1 MEFQKSS
8 TWNKFITT
16 LPNNNI
22 KTEAD
27 SSLFIKKLQTHRFK
41 SCFSLYQ
48 CIEVNRGIVTFCV
61 YNRLYIIC
69 VLLYII
75 SVQ

>member
-1 MEFQKSS
+1 M
-8 TWNKFITT
+8 WNVFITT

-22 KTEAD
+22 KTESD
-27 SSLFIKKLQTHRFK
+27 SSLFINKLQTHCFK
-41 SCFSLYQ
+41 SCFSFQQ
-48 CIEVNRGIVTFCV
+48 CIEVDCGIVTFCV

-69 VLLYII
+69 VSLFII